1 MCLGGLPAGSLRR
14 WFCFQAEPG
23 LPSPGAPEI
32 DPYSKIVGSV
42 LEAIKKP
49 LSFDPHLI
57 LRNCLECLVIQK
69 SERVWF
75 AFTSKEIPIFQ
86 AHSHSLPL
94 LMYACFRAP
103 VTNEIQ
109 KDERLNGSGNFQ
121 PHIFL
126 RPSVVQMGRLRTRVV
141 GVIPGR
147 ERLLRSQRRG
157 PLPGPQLNLRA
168 EYPSL
173 ILQPGKAGCMPVS
186 FLSPQR
192 MTSSAGRKYCNF
204 SFYLLLTHPF

>member
-1 MCLGGLPAGSLRR
+1 MSGD
-14 WFCFQAEPG
+14 
-23 LPSPGAPEI
+23 PEI
-32 DPYSKIVGSV
+32 RKSV
-42 LEAIKKP
+42 DSFHIK
-49 LSFDPHLI
+49 
-57 LRNCLECLVIQK
+57 RE
-69 SERVWF
+69 
-75 AFTSKEIPIFQ
+75 TIFQ
-86 AHSHSLPL
+86 AHSHSLPP

-147 ERLLRSQRRG
+147 ERWLRSQRRG
-157 PLPGPQLNLRA
+157 PLPGPQLNLCA

-173 ILQPGKAGCMPVS
+173 ILQPGKAGYMPVS